1 MLLND
6 RFARFG
12 RSDNQAALAFANRR
26 DHIDDAAGVIFFAAQ
41 IAFENQRRIWMQRCE
56 VLKHDFMFLGLRRK
70 TVDLVNL
77 DQREIALA
85 VFRRAHFALNRIAGM
100 QIKAPDLRRA
110 DINIIRACQIGSF
123 RRTQKPK
130 PVGQNFKRAIAEN
143 GLASARAFFRMANIS
158 SCLRRRL
165 ALSISKRYAIS
176 INCDTCKDFS
186 SDKCIELGREDGGKK
201 IEKENRASARNSE

>member
-1 MLLND
+1 MTVLPDLGEATIRPRWPLPIGAIISMMRPVLFSSPRKSRSRIKGVSGCSGV
-6 RFARFG
+6 RFSNMILCF
-12 RSDNQAALAFANRR
+12 
-26 DHIDDAAGVIFFAAQ
+26 
-41 IAFENQRRIWMQRCE
+41 
-56 VLKHDFMFLGLRRK
+56 GLRRK

-143 GLASARAFFRMANIS
+143 GLASARAFFQNGKHQFL
-158 SCLRRRL
+158 LRRRL